1 MKIAA
6 AYNNTIIGD
15 IDHNINSTRDILLKL
30 KDKSIDF
37 TLFPELNI
45 SAYIKSQ
52 QNLDY
57 FYKQQE
63 ATVKKLKN
71 ISSTLNI
78 AFAVG
83 YPQKIDGRNY
93 ISQVIYYKGDIIA
106 THFKTHLGPLE
117 REIYKS
123 GYSLNVFNLAKLNTN
138 KHIITESA
146 SKDFIIGMQIC
157 FESHFPELSYIQSE
171 KGANLITFSYASPK
185 ETSLEKLQ
193 RFSRYLAARAYDNS
207 VYVMCCNLSGKS
219 ENGHNL
225 NGLAMIIDPKGNTI
239 ASSTLDDSG
248 FCFTEIDQELLQH
261 IYKSKMAYFNKHKRL
276 DFIKQLYK
284 DI

>member
-6 AYNNTIIGD
+6 AYNKTIIGN

-63 ATVKKLKN
+63 TTVEKLKN
-71 ISSTLNI
+71 ISSTLDI

-83 YPQKIDGRNY
+83 YPQKIDRSNY
-93 ISQVIYYKGDIIA
+93 ISQVIYYKGDIVA
-106 THFKTHLGPLE
+106 THFKTHLGPSE
-117 REIYKS
+117 REIYKA
-123 GYSLNVFNLAKLNTN
+123 GDALNVFNLAKFKTN
-138 KHIITESA
+138 NNIISA
-146 SKDFIIGMQIC
+146 SSSNFIIGMQIC

-171 KGANLITFSYASPK
+171 KGANIITFSYASPK
-185 ETSLEKLQ
+185 ETSSEKLL

-207 VYVMCCNLSGKS
+207 VYVMCCNLSGQS
-219 ENGHNL
+219 ENGHKL
-225 NGLAMIIDPKGNTI
+225 NGLAMIIDPKGNTV
-239 ASSTLDDSG
+239 ASSTLDNSG
-248 FCFTEIDQELLQH
+248 FCFTEIDNELLQH
-261 IYKSKMAYFNKHKRL
+261 IYKSKMAYFNKHKRV

-284 DI
+284 EI